1 MSTTA
6 PLRSELAATFKS
18 VSLDDGGGDV
28 IPRDSADEILVA
40 PL

>member
-18 VSLDDGGGDV
+18 IFLDDGGGDV
-28 IPRDSADEILVA
+28 ISRDSADEFLVA